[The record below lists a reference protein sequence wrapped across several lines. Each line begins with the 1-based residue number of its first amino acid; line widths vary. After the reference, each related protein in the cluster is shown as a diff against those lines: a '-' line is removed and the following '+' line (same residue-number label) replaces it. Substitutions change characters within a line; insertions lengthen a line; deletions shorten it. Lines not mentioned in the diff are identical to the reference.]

1 MVVTIKSS
9 HVVKP
14 AKPTWTG
21 RVSLSEWDQI
31 GTITHVPTIYF
42 YKSSP
47 KWPTLSN
54 AIINNLK
61 DSLSHALVP
70 FYLLAGRLHW
80 IGRGRLELEC
90 NAMGV
95 TLIEAESESK
105 LEDLGDL
112 PSPEYQ
118 YLIPNVDYTI
128 PLHELPLLLVQ
139 LTIFQCG
146 GISLGL
152 RISHAVVDGK
162 SALQFMSEWARI
174 SRGEPL
180 GTLPFL
186 DRKVLRAGDPPVAR
200 PQFDHAEFGLPPLL
214 LGELSNAEERKKKTT
229 IAMLRL
235 TKIQVEKLKNM
246 ANEGRSIDS
255 GRGYTRYETLT
266 GHVWRSACKARRHKP
281 EQPIALGVCVD
292 SRGRMQPPLP
302 DGYFGN
308 ASLDVI
314 AVSQAGELLSK
325 PLGYA
330 ASKIRE
336 AIETV
341 TNEYVI
347 SAIDFLK
354 NQPDL
359 TRFQDIHALGG
370 AEGPFYGNPNIAVV
384 SWLTLPIYGLDF
396 GWGKEIYMGPGT
408 HDFDGDS
415 LLLPSPNEDGSVILA
430 ICLQVAHMEAFK
442 KCFYEDILSN
452 SLQA

>member
-1 MVVTIKSS
+1 MVVTIKNS

-14 AKPTWTG
+14 AKPTRTG

-42 YKSSP
+42 YKKPSQ
-47 KWPTLSN
+47 TQSN

-90 NAMGV
+90 NAMGA

-105 LEDLGDL
+105 LEDFGDFL

-118 YLIPNVDYTI
+118 NLIPNVDYAL

-139 LTIFQCG
+139 LTVFQCG

-152 RISHAVVDGK
+152 TISHAVVDGK

-174 SRGEPL
+174 SRGEPS
-180 GTLPFL
+180 GMLPFL
-186 DRKVLRAGDPPVAR
+186 DRKIMRAGDPPSAP

-214 LGELSNAEERKKKTT
+214 LGRLNSTEERKKKTT
-229 IAMLRL
+229 IA
-235 TKIQVEKLKNM
+235 I
-246 ANEGRSIDS
+246 
-255 GRGYTRYETLT
+255 YETLT
-266 GHVWRSACKARRHKP
+266 GHVWRSVCKARRHKP
-281 EQPIALGVCVD
+281 EQPTALAVCVD
-292 SRGRMQPPLP
+292 SRRRVQPPLP

-314 AVSQAGELLSK
+314 AVSHAGELLSK

-341 TNEYVI
+341 TDEYVR
-347 SAIDFLK
+347 SATDFLK

-359 TRFQDIHALGG
+359 TRFPRHSRAKRCRRALLW
-370 AEGPFYGNPNIAVV
+370 EP
-384 SWLTLPIYGLDF
+384 
-396 GWGKEIYMGPGT
+396 
-408 HDFDGDS
+408 
-415 LLLPSPNEDGSVILA
+415 
-430 ICLQVAHMEAFK
+430 
-442 KCFYEDILSN
+442 
-452 SLQA
+452 

>member
-1 MVVTIKSS
+1 
-9 HVVKP
+9 
-14 AKPTWTG
+14 
-21 RVSLSEWDQI
+21 
-31 GTITHVPTIYF
+31 
-42 YKSSP
+42 
-47 KWPTLSN
+47 
-54 AIINNLK
+54 
-61 DSLSHALVP
+61 
-70 FYLLAGRLHW
+70 
-80 IGRGRLELEC
+80 
-90 NAMGV
+90 
-95 TLIEAESESK
+95 
-105 LEDLGDL
+105 
-112 PSPEYQ
+112 
-118 YLIPNVDYTI
+118 
-128 PLHELPLLLVQ
+128 
-139 LTIFQCG
+139 
-146 GISLGL
+146 
-152 RISHAVVDGK
+152 
-162 SALQFMSEWARI
+162 
-174 SRGEPL
+174 
-180 GTLPFL
+180 
-186 DRKVLRAGDPPVAR
+186 
-200 PQFDHAEFGLPPLL
+200 
-214 LGELSNAEERKKKTT
+214 LSNAEERKKKTT

-281 EQPIALGVCVD
+281 EQPTALGVCVD

-396 GWGKEIYMGPGT
+396 GWGEEIYMGPGT

>member
-1 MVVTIKSS
+1 MVVTIKNS

-14 AKPTWTG
+14 AKPTRTG

-31 GTITHVPTIYF
+31 GAIAHVPTIYF
-42 YKSSP
+42 YKP
-47 KWPTLSN
+47 PQTQSN

-90 NAMGV
+90 NAMGA

-105 LEDLGDL
+105 LEDFGDFL

-118 YLIPNVDYTI
+118 NLFPNVDYAV

-152 RISHAVVDGK
+152 TISHAVVDGK

-174 SRGEPL
+174 SRGEPS
-180 GTLPFL
+180 GMLPFL
-186 DRKVLRAGDPPVAR
+186 DRKIMRAGDPPSAP

-214 LGELSNAEERKKKTT
+214 LGRLNSTEERKKKTT

-235 TKIQVEKLKNM
+235 TKNQVEKLKSM
-246 ANEGRSIDS
+246 ANERRSSTDTS
-255 GRGYTRYETLT
+255 SVRGYTRYETLT
-266 GHVWRSACKARRHKP
+266 GHVWRSVCKARRHKP
-281 EQPIALGVCVD
+281 EQPTGLAVCVD
-292 SRGRMQPPLP
+292 SRRRVQPPLP

-314 AVSQAGELLSK
+314 AVSHAGELLSK

-341 TNEYVI
+341 TDEFVR
-347 SAIDFLK
+347 SATDFLK

-359 TRFQDIHALGG
+359 TRFQDIHALRG

-396 GWGKEIYMGPGT
+396 GWGEEIYMGPGT

-415 LLLPSPNEDGSVILA
+415 LLLPSPNEEGSVILA
-430 ICLQVAHMEAFK
+430 ICLQAAHMEAFK
-442 KCFYEDILSN
+442 QGFYEDILLN
-452 SLQA
+452 

>member
-1 MVVTIKSS
+1 MVVTIKNS

-14 AKPTWTG
+14 AKPTRTG

-42 YKSSP
+42 YKP
-47 KWPTLSN
+47 PQTQSN

-61 DSLSHALVP
+61 DSLSHALVVGASS
-70 FYLLAGRLHW
+70 L
-80 IGRGRLELEC
+80 
-90 NAMGV
+90 NAMPWA
-95 TLIEAESESK
+95 LHSSRLSLNPSSK
-105 LEDLGDL
+105 IFGDFL

-118 YLIPNVDYTI
+118 NLIPNVDYAV

-152 RISHAVVDGK
+152 TISHAVVDGK

-174 SRGEPL
+174 SRGEPS
-180 GTLPFL
+180 GMLPFL
-186 DRKVLRAGDPPVAR
+186 DRKIMRAGDPPSAP

-214 LGELSNAEERKKKTT
+214 LGKLNSTEERKKKTT

-235 TKIQVEKLKNM
+235 TKNQVEKLKSM
-246 ANEGRSIDS
+246 ANEGRSSTDTS
-255 GRGYTRYETLT
+255 STVRGYTRYETLT
-266 GHVWRSACKARRHKP
+266 GHVWRSVCKARRHKP
-281 EQPIALGVCVD
+281 EQPTALAVCVD
-292 SRGRMQPPLP
+292 SRRRVQPPLP

-314 AVSQAGELLSK
+314 AVSHAGELLSK

-341 TNEYVI
+341 TDAYVR
-347 SAIDFLK
+347 SATDFLK

-359 TRFQDIHALGG
+359 TRFQDIHALRG

-396 GWGKEIYMGPGT
+396 GWGEEIYMGPGT

-415 LLLPSPNEDGSVILA
+415 LLLPSPNEEGSVILA
-430 ICLQVAHMEAFK
+430 ICLQAAHMEAFK
-442 KCFYEDILSN
+442 QCFYEDILLN
-452 SLQA
+452 